1 MPKTLIDLA
10 ATLGAYLGCLSALY
24 LLFAN
29 YEKLQENYI
38 ITVTFIVAI
47 VVVFVVVF
55 LSLQLKDFAVILS
68 LQLKDFGDKFLV
80 AYSSKDTITYA
91 RRHSAAV
98 ATGVIESINEEGQ
111 SGPLCWLLWLPFRI
125 FKLTTDVVQGPD
137 PNTN

>member
-10 ATLGAYLGCLSALY
+10 ASLGAYLGCLSALY

-47 VVVFVVVF
+47 VVVF
-55 LSLQLKDFAVILS
+55 LS

-80 AYSSKDTITYA
+80 AYSSKDTITST

-98 ATGVIESINEEGQ
+98 ATGVIDSINEEGQ

-125 FKLTTDVVQGPD
+125 FKRTTDVVQGPD
-137 PNTN
+137 PNAN

>member
-1 MPKTLIDLA
+1 MPKTLTDLA
-10 ATLGAYLGCLSALY
+10 ASLVAYLGYISTLY

-47 VVVFVVVF
+47 VVVFLSFVVVF
-55 LSLQLKDFAVILS
+55 LSLQLKDF
-68 LQLKDFGDKFLV
+68 GDRFLV
-80 AYSSKDTITYA
+80 AYSSKDTITSA

-125 FKLTTDVVQGPD
+125 FKRTADVIQGP
-137 PNTN
+137 NSNAN

>member
-10 ATLGAYLGCLSALY
+10 ASLGAYLGCLSALY

-47 VVVFVVVF
+47 VVVF
-55 LSLQLKDFAVILS
+55 LS

-80 AYSSKDTITYA
+80 AYSSKA
-91 RRHSAAV
+91 
-98 ATGVIESINEEGQ
+98 
-111 SGPLCWLLWLPFRI
+111 
-125 FKLTTDVVQGPD
+125 
-137 PNTN
+137 